1 MQIVL
6 QKCPFILTE
15 GITNLGLDCILNYA
29 RPYGN
34 KMFLIVVNSFS
45 KWTDI
50 IATDNATSEEAT

>member
-1 MQIVL
+1 M
-6 QKCPFILTE
+6 
-15 GITNLGLDCILNYA
+15 TNLGLDCSLNYA